1 MNIRLH
7 TRLAARSGLIALL
20 MILAAAG
27 ATAAV
32 EPDFDAILAEIDEL
46 ANFSD
51 TDFSA
56 VYTIISE
63 KPGEE
68 REVTQAR
75 LFRRDENDQFLILIL
90 QPEVQRGQGYLQVD
104 ENVWFY
110 DPQSRQFERTT
121 IRENIQTS
129 DAQNADLDR
138 STYGEDYDVV
148 SWEIDQLGSFEV
160 YVVDLQAKHTDVA
173 YDRVRLWIR
182 TDQSL
187 ILKQE
192 DYSVN
197 GRLMRTLL
205 YPRYERVGEKL
216 LPKQVLILDQL
227 NEGERTQFTMTDATT
242 RTIPDSVFSKAY
254 LERVNQ

>member
-1 MNIRLH
+1 MRSLH
-7 TRLAARSGLIALL
+7 RVRALFALTLLSAAVTPVG
-20 MILAAAG
+20 
-27 ATAAV
+27 AAV
-32 EPDFDAILAEIDEL
+32 EPDFDAILAEID
-46 ANFSD
+46 AIGNFSD

-75 LFRRDENDQFLILIL
+75 LFRRDVTDQFLILIL

-121 IRENIQTS
+121 IRENIQSS

-138 STYGEDYDVV
+138 STYREDYDVV
-148 SWEIDQLGSFEV
+148 AWEEGRLGNFDV
-160 YVVDLQAKHTDVA
+160 YIVDLQAKHTDVA
-173 YDRVRLWIR
+173 YDRVRIWIR
-182 TDQSL
+182 TDQTL

-205 YPRYERVGEKL
+205 YPRYERVGDKL
-216 LPKQVLILDQL
+216 LPKQVLILDEL
-227 NEGERTQFTMTDATT
+227 NQGERTQFTMTDATT